1 MRHSSIDVLYVPIGL
16 RKSITRMFKWLS
28 ILEKVKPNYTN
39 VFEAN
44 IIAKYE
50 NRPYNL
56 HAMCL
61 ADYPSSYL
69 SKRAGDVQVEHD
81 NIRSYTV
88 PVSNINN
95 VKPNQNVILLKNEWN
110 AEMYSTLKSSEELN
124 LKL

>member
-1 MRHSSIDVLYVPIGL
+1 MNIQFVTGVYAVLTYLTLHLCKPERTMSKLLKNAVKIVLCLPMRHSSIDVFYVPIGL

-56 HAMCL
+56 HATCP
-61 ADYPSSYL
+61 ADYPSSCV
-69 SKRAGDVQVEHD
+69 SKRQVMC
-81 NIRSYTV
+81 T
-88 PVSNINN
+88 
-95 VKPNQNVILLKNEWN
+95 
-110 AEMYSTLKSSEELN
+110 
-124 LKL
+124 

>member
-1 MRHSSIDVLYVPIGL
+1 MHQKRLRVKILQVQCILLVIFFSTKHEIPTYEAVKIVLCLPMRHSSIDVFYVPIGL

-56 HAMCL
+56 HATCP
-61 ADYPSSYL
+61 ADYPSSYV
-69 SKRAGDVQVEHD
+69 SKRQV
-81 NIRSYTV
+81 ICT
-88 PVSNINN
+88 
-95 VKPNQNVILLKNEWN
+95 
-110 AEMYSTLKSSEELN
+110 
-124 LKL
+124 